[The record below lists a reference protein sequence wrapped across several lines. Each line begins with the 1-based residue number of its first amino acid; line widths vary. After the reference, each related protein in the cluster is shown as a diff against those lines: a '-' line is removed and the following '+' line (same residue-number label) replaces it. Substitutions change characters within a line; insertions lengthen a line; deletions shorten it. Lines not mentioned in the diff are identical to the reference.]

1 MNIKDIIAG
10 ASKKTSEATQK
21 VRSSTVNLYRNQKA
35 NLLVGKSPEAHI
47 KSTERMKEALSDPSK
62 MPRYSLED
70 LISKI
75 HIGLDV
81 GTELGLSGL
90 NHYTKVFDASTGTT
104 LKQSVKDTLGQIRS
118 GLEYSSHATKLKQS
132 QLEKYQKSWDNKTPE
147 EKQVQLNKLRD
158 KIQERENLESLYNKL
173 HSEQIDKEQGLENY
187 QETLNAA
194 KDEENENKDLEHLAA
209 QQQEIEISR
218 NIETDQVG
226 QNSISETELKEDSL
240 DESLVSESLFGSG
253 FEDLEN
259 MAAELQKQ
267 EEINV
272 AEQQGPEVQQE
283 ELQLQELEA
292 EQEEFQQ
299 QHKTEAEQEDAQQHE
314 EPGAEEEDVQQQEQL
329 SELEVEQEAEQ
340 VSEPEVEQESEQVSE
355 PEVEEEAEQVSEPE
369 VEQEAE
375 QVSEP
380 EVEQEAEQV
389 SEPEVEQEPEQVS
402 EPEVEQEAEQVSELE
417 VEQEAEQVSELEVE
431 QEAEQVSEPEVEPEQ
446 EQLSEPE
453 VEQEPE
459 QVSEPEVE

>member
-1 MNIKDIIAG
+1 MSIKDIIAG

-35 NLLVGKSPEAHI
+35 NLLVGKSPEAHV

-90 NHYTKVFDASTGTT
+90 NYYTKVFDASTGTT

-118 GLEYSSHATKLKQS
+118 GIEYSSHATKLKQS

-147 EKQVQLNKLRD
+147 EKQGQLNKLRD

-187 QETLNAA
+187 QETLNAT
-194 KDEENENKDLEHLAA
+194 KDEENEIKDLEHLAA
-209 QQQEIEISR
+209 QQQEIEITR

-240 DESLVSESLFGSG
+240 DEFVVSESLFGSG

-267 EEINV
+267 EEINGT
-272 AEQQGPEVQQE
+272 EQQGPEVQH
-283 ELQLQELEA
+283 
-292 EQEEFQQ
+292 EEFQQ
-299 QHKTEAEQEDAQQHE
+299 QHKTEAEQEDAQQ
-314 EPGAEEEDVQQQEQL
+314 QEQL
-329 SELEVEQEAEQ
+329 
-340 VSEPEVEQESEQVSE
+340 SEPEVEQE
-355 PEVEEEAEQVSEPE
+355 
-369 VEQEAE
+369 VEQLAE
-375 QVSEP
+375 S
-380 EVEQEAEQV
+380 
-389 SEPEVEQEPEQVS
+389 EVEQEPEQVS
-402 EPEVEQEAEQVSELE
+402 EPEVVQEPEQLAEPE
-417 VEQEAEQVSELEVE
+417 VEQE
-431 QEAEQVSEPEVEPEQ
+431 PEQ
-446 EQLSEPE
+446 LAEPE

-459 QVSEPEVE
+459 QVSELEVEQEPEQVS

>member
-118 GLEYSSHATKLKQS
+118 GIEYSSHATKLKQS

-147 EKQVQLNKLRD
+147 EKQVELNKLRD

-187 QETLNAA
+187 QETLNAS

-209 QQQEIEISR
+209 QQQEIEITR

-299 QHKTEAEQEDAQQHE
+299 QHKTEAEQED
-314 EPGAEEEDVQQQEQL
+314 VQQQEQL
-329 SELEVEQEAEQ
+329 SEL
-340 VSEPEVEQESEQVSE
+340 
-355 PEVEEEAEQVSEPE
+355 E

-389 SEPEVEQEPEQVS
+389 SEPEVEQEAEQVS

-431 QEAEQVSEPEVEPEQ
+431 QEAEQVSEPEVEQEA

-453 VEQEPE
+453 VEQEAEQLSELEVEQEPE
-459 QVSEPEVE
+459 QVSE